1 MEIISRK
8 EAMEKGLKYYFT
20 GKPCKH
26 GHIEKRHTK
35 RKVCDGCDKYH
46 NKAISERL
54 KQQGKHYHGKPCD
67 KGHTLKFSANRTCVE
82 CSANRLTE
90 EERKE
95 YRKKYYFENYEK
107 ISEYNKKY
115 EANNRELINRRRREW
130 HANRSPELKEK
141 HDKYLRQYRK
151 DNRAKNA
158 ARNSRRR
165 KAIEL
170 ATPDWVNYQS
180 IIDVYMQRENKS
192 VKDGIVYHV
201 DHIIPVQSKKVCGLH
216 VPWNLQIITA
226 EENIAKSNSL
236 PPEEQLRF
244 RGEIQ

>member
-8 EAMEKGLKYYFT
+8 EAMERGLKYYFT

-35 RKVCDGCDKYH
+35 RKVCAGCDKYH
-46 NKAISERL
+46 KKVITERL
-54 KQQGKHYHGKPCD
+54 KQQGKYYHGKPCD

-95 YRKKYYFENYEK
+95 YKKKYYSKNYQK

-141 HDKYLRQYRK
+141 HDKYLQQYRK
-151 DNRAKNA
+151 DNKAKHA

-180 IIDVYMQRENKS
+180 IIDVYIQRENKS
-192 VKDGIVYHV
+192 REDGIVYHV
-201 DHIIPVQSKKVCGLH
+201 DHIAPLINNFVCGLH
-216 VPWNLQIITA
+216 VPWNLQVITA
-226 EENIAKSNSL
+226 KENMSKSNKL
-236 PPEEQLRF
+236 PPQEQLRF
-244 RGEIQ
+244 RA